1 MSLNSEQYIDFDRM
15 VGDAA
20 FVDARARAA
29 EVEERIL
36 AGEDGFT
43 IGNVRYTVP
52 AWHREPIK
60 RLRVEWARW
69 RGRHA

>member
-1 MSLNSEQYIDFDRM
+1 VSLISEQYIDFDRM
-15 VGDAA
+15 VDDAA
-20 FVDARARAA
+20 FVDAQVRAA
-29 EVEERIL
+29 EVEDRIL

-52 AWHREPIK
+52 SWRREPIK

-69 RGRHA
+69 TDRRG